1 MSAPM
6 LGGIANFANN
16 FTKAYGSERTRLSDE
31 EERKAEREWR
41 QEQQNRQRSE
51 WKDQDQLKTDL
62 KDAGAVRNVEQ
73 GTVVDG
79 QTGAGPMQR
88 TFTQNPEEA
97 SRVKAM
103 MDAEAEMTGAAPAMQ
118 QPGTAVTGRMSQG
131 HQISTGQEAGPMAQ
145 MGDPN
150 SAEAAAKRTAQAY
163 RQNGQMDKAMAMENA
178 IMEQQARRLGLDVE
192 QMKFADMQTN
202 RALETAL
209 RSAPTWYEG
218 AAKFA
223 TGAKRGGMDGMTV
236 EPVLSPD
243 GKTVTLR
250 ATMPDGT
257 TRDTGTYAADESGM
271 LEFGRKFAAIPLEK
285 RMDIMRDQ
293 IKADKEDSRWERT
306 FDFNKKKDEDEKA
319 YKNRLLGFQ
328 ARQEAR
334 AAETHKLAMEDA
346 KIPPAVKQLANSYQ
360 EQVKSAS
367 AALNK
372 AMAEGQFD
380 PNNAGTAQ
388 LIRDQKDAMQSLA
401 DTLAPY
407 TGKAA
412 GGADVARPLGTPEK
426 TPAAGAAPAGSG
438 VAATTQAEN
447 KPVAKPTAPAA
458 TYTPPP
464 TMAEIQAQ
472 TRQNRAQI
480 AQRGEQGKQAERDP
494 EIVSLREQ
502 HRQAIRNGKPMEANA
517 IMGQIN
523 EIKAQRFG
531 AQ

>member
-16 FTKAYGSERTRLSDE
+16 FTKAYGSERARMSDE

-73 GTVVDG
+73 GTVVEG

-131 HQISTGQEAGPMAQ
+131 HQISTGQEAGPMAQMGDPMAQ

-236 EPVLSPD
+236 EPVMSPD

-306 FDFNKKKDEDEKA
+306 FDFNKKKDENDQQ
-319 YKNRLLGFQ
+319 YKNRVLGFQ
-328 ARQEAR
+328 QAQESR
-334 AAETHKLAMEDA
+334 AAQTHKLAMEDA
-346 KIPPAVKQLANSYQ
+346 KIPPAVKMQATSLAD
-360 EQVKSAS
+360 EMKSVSS
-367 AALNK
+367 AMNK
-372 AMAEGQFD
+372 AMAEGSFD
-380 PNNAGTAQ
+380 PNSANAKA
-388 LIRDQKDAMQSLA
+388 LIERQATLGLQYRKLLEPHMPGGKGDANVLSDLVG
-401 DTLAPY
+401 D
-407 TGKAA
+407 K
-412 GGADVARPLGTPEK
+412 
-426 TPAAGAAPAGSG
+426 PAE
-438 VAATTQAEN
+438 AATTAAPQATN

-458 TYTPPP
+458 AYTPPP